1 MSPRACPICGSQ
13 RTQSCGERAFNC
25 NGCGLIFIM
34 PLETERPEAI
44 YDERYFKGG
53 VYRDYFSE
61 ESTMVDYF
69 ERKIRLI
76 EKHLPV
82 SGRVLDIGCAA
93 GFFLKAMKKRGYEVS
108 GMDISE
114 CATRYARESL
124 GVGITTG
131 DITSASLPADSFDII
146 TMWDVLEH
154 LRDPMVAIRQAHR
167 SLKDTGTLVVE
178 TLNIDSLNFKLLG
191 RRWPLWYPPLP
202 YHLLHG
208 EGTIDRTEKGRISGL
223 RNVSHTNLCVAGE
236 DISAPWRSHTKRD
249 TGFGTR

>member
-1 MSPRACPICGSQ
+1 
-13 RTQSCGERAFNC
+13 
-25 NGCGLIFIM
+25 M